1 VQKISLKNTLTGKK
15 ETFKPL
21 EEDHVKIYACGVT
34 TYDDCHIGHA
44 MQAIAFDVI
53 RNYFE
58 YVGYRV
64 TYVRN
69 YTDVDDKIIVRAKE
83 RGITPLELSSAMI
96 KSTDDDMAALG
107 IRQATHQPKVSEMI
121 PEIISMVETIIKN
134 DAGYSTPSGDV
145 YYRVRSKDDYGK
157 LSNRNPDDMR
167 SGSRDIVQG
176 EKEDPLD
183 FALWKA
189 DSTEGASWK
198 SPWGHGR
205 PGWHIECSAMSK
217 ALLGDTFDIHGGG
230 LDLVFPHHENEIAQS
245 ESCNH
250 AKYVNYWMHS
260 GLMSI
265 NNQKMS
271 KSLGNHISIKD
282 FLNQYPA
289 EVLRLSYLNQRYSS
303 NVGFTQDLFKKNRS
317 RLLYYYETLVEVKEA
332 AKLAEENGGQIHK
345 EFDPEAMRRSFNKA
359 MSDDFN
365 FGKAISEISV
375 LMKKAR
381 QILSGKK
388 NKLLGNSSKN
398 FLEFL
403 NEIAPVLGL
412 LDKDPS
418 AFIADLKEQ
427 MLPETGMTK
436 EQVEAKISERNEA
449 RTAKDWK
456 LSDTIRDELLS
467 KGIVI
472 KDGESATTWSISS
485 EV

>member
-1 VQKISLKNTLTGKK
+1 MQKVTLKNTLTGKK
-15 ETFKPL
+15 EKFVPI
-21 EEDHVKIYACGVT
+21 EEGHVKIYACGVT

-44 MQAIAFDVI
+44 MQAIVFDVI

-58 YVGYRV
+58 YIGYKV

-83 RGITPLELSSAMI
+83 RGMTPLELSSQMI
-96 KSTDDDMAALG
+96 ESTDQDMAALG
-107 IRQATHQPKVSEMI
+107 VKEATHQPKVSEMI
-121 PEIISMVETIIKN
+121 PEIIEMVETIIKN
-134 DAGYSTPSGDV
+134 GSAYPTASGDV
-145 YYRVRSKDDYGK
+145 YFRVRSKDDYGK

-167 SGSRDIVQG
+167 SGGRDIVQG

-189 DSTEGASWK
+189 DKTEGVSWE
-198 SPWGHGR
+198 SPWGVGR

-217 ALLGDTFDIHGGG
+217 ALLGNTFDIHGGG

-245 ESCNH
+245 EACNCE
-250 AKYVNYWMHS
+250 KYVNYWMHS

-282 FLNQYPA
+282 FLKQYPA

-303 NVGFTQDLFKKNRS
+303 NVDFTEDLFKNNRS
-317 RLLYYYETLVEVKEA
+317 RLLYYYETLTEIKEA
-332 AKLAEENGGQIHK
+332 AKLAEEAGQIHK
-345 EFDPEAMRRSFNKA
+345 EFDPETMRKSFHKA
-359 MSDDFN
+359 MGDDFN

-388 NKLLGNSSKN
+388 NKLLANSAKN

-412 LDKDPS
+412 LDKDPE
-418 AFIADLKEQ
+418 AFISDLKDQ

-436 EQVEAKISERNEA
+436 EDIESKISDRNAA
-449 RTAKDWK
+449 RASKDWA
-456 LSDTIRDELLS
+456 LSDSIRDELLA